1 GRCASL
7 SGPCRNFA
15 GASRRNPKR
24 GVMTWMATATF
35 PDGTL
40 REVRDVML
48 IAANLFSAGQETTAR
63 LLGAMFHL
71 IGERPELQQLLR
83 DERGRVPNF
92 VEEGGRAATPPPG
105 PVRPPPRAP
114 KGGSAPH
121 PPRPPR

>member
-40 REVRDVML
+40 PEVRDVML

-63 LLGAMFHL
+63 LPGAMFHL
-71 IGERPELQQLLR
+71 IGERPQLQQLLR
-83 DERGRVPNF
+83 DERERIPNF
-92 VEEGGRAATPPPG
+92 LEEGGRLAPPIHCPFPPP
-105 PVRPPPRAP
+105 PPAP
-114 KGGSAPH
+114 
-121 PPRPPR
+121 